1 MRLAL
6 ALLAGFGAA
15 LLRGDRA
22 ELRAAGA
29 DNRDVFSNLEQAHLP
44 ITDRTDRS
52 SRALTNSCQ
61 IWQSLFEFESKRFW
75 PSLQNPLTSDKHLEF
90 EHK

>member
-29 DNRDVFSNLEQAHLP
+29 DNRDVFSNLEQAHG
-44 ITDRTDRS
+44 
-52 SRALTNSCQ
+52 
-61 IWQSLFEFESKRFW
+61 
-75 PSLQNPLTSDKHLEF
+75 
-90 EHK
+90 